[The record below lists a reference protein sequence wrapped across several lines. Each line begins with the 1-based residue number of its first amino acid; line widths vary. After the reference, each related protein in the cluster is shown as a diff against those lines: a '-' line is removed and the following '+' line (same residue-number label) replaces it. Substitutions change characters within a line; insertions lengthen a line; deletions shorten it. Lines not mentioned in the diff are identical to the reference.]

1 MPIWK
6 IKISSAS
13 KIAGFTALAGFAAV
27 VGAAIFGILTL
38 KVGGPIYE
46 RIVLA
51 KDATADVL
59 PPPAFIIES
68 YLEATLALNEP
79 AEVERHAERLKTLRA
94 EFEARQVYWADKS
107 LDPAVKDA
115 LLKDAKAP
123 VEEFWQVAET
133 RFLPALR
140 QGDSNS
146 AKASY
151 DILSQLF
158 AKHRAAID
166 HVVEGATR
174 MVADAESEAAQA
186 ESWIMPSIWGISALV
201 ALVMLASVYGV
212 LASIVRP
219 LVRLTNAI
227 SDVAT
232 DKLDTEVP
240 FRSSTTEVG
249 EIARALEVLRLGAMQ
264 RREMED
270 KEKLRLVEERK
281 RQESLKAGVQK
292 FLDASSYVM
301 NELKGQTKAL
311 QASAGALMEAAGTSS
326 SEAAVAVQAAA
337 EASGNSQAVA
347 AATEE
352 LGASI
357 KEISGQVNR
366 TSVTIGEATSAAES
380 TDREM
385 AGFVEVAQKIGSIV
399 GTIRAIASQTNLLA
413 LNATIEAARAGDA
426 GKGFAVVA
434 TEVKALAA
442 QTEKATEEVGLQIN
456 AMQASTQSTVDAVR
470 GIARKIT
477 EINGMSGAIAAAV
490 EEQNSATQEIAHRV
504 SLAAQGTG
512 VAAERAETVSATSV
526 RTKQEATAIGQGAD
540 AISRVTQQIA
550 QAVDEF
556 MGVVGADLEER
567 RKAERFETNISARL
581 HSSSGVQDAVVI
593 DVSNIG
599 ARVNVRDP
607 HPPGNTVSLE
617 MSGRKLPAR
626 AVWSGEES
634 MGVSFDRPIED
645 LTPFISTSGQ
655 KAA

>member
-1 MPIWK
+1 MLRWK

-27 VGAAIFGILTL
+27 VGAAIFGVLTL
-38 KVGGPIYE
+38 EVGGPIYG

-79 AEVERHAERLKTLRA
+79 AEVEKHAERLKKLRA
-94 EFEARQVYWADKS
+94 EFDTRQTYWADKT
-107 LDPAVKDA
+107 LEPAVKEA
-115 LLKDAKAP
+115 LLKDSREP
-123 VEEFWQVAET
+123 VDEFWQVAET

-140 QGDSNS
+140 QGDSLT
-146 AKASY
+146 AKSSY
-151 DILSQLF
+151 DVLSQLF

-166 HVVEGATR
+166 RVVEGATR
-174 MVADAESEAAQA
+174 MVTDAESEAADA
-186 ESWIMPSIWGISALV
+186 KAWIMPSIWIISTLV

-212 LASIVRP
+212 LVGIVQP

-227 SDVAT
+227 SEVAS
-232 DKLDTEVP
+232 DKLDLDVP

-292 FLDASSYVM
+292 FLDASSSVM

-311 QASAGALMEAAGTSS
+311 QTSASALMEAAGTSS

-337 EASGNSQAVA
+337 DASGNSQAVA

-366 TSVTIGEATSAAES
+366 TSVTIGEATSAAET
-380 TDREM
+380 TDMEM

-434 TEVKALAA
+434 SEVKALAA

-456 AMQASTQSTVDAVR
+456 AMQASTQATVDSVR
-470 GIARKIT
+470 GIARKIA

-556 MGVVGADLEER
+556 MRVVGADLEDR
-567 RKAERFETNISARL
+567 RKAERFETTISARV
-581 HSSSGVQDAVVI
+581 HSSSGVGDGIVI
-593 DVSNIG
+593 DISKSG
-599 ARVNVRDP
+599 ARVNVSDP
-607 HPPGNTVSLE
+607 HPPGNAVNLE
-617 MSGRKLPAR
+617 IAGRNLPAR
-626 AVWSGEES
+626 TVWAGEES
-634 MGVSFDRPIED
+634 MGVHFDRTVDD
-645 LTPFISTSGQ
+645 LTPYIAKTDQ